1 MYKDET
7 SSVTNNELE
16 GRLLMVRSLLRKS
29 LVSFRVL
36 VVYFANAYLLD
47 SDFFGTKCQIRPSN
61 NRCQNFNKILHR
73 SISFDVTSVC
83 SWFLMLQ

>member
-29 LVSFRVL
+29 LVSLTRMEVCGL
-36 VVYFANAYLLD
+36 KVEGD
-47 SDFFGTKCQIRPSN
+47 SRRIEICVR
-61 NRCQNFNKILHR
+61 
-73 SISFDVTSVC
+73 
-83 SWFLMLQ
+83 